1 MCDAMTE
8 TVSSVRTYNVLVFG
22 MEKLHLPIP
31 SEPLRARNFSVFF
44 EAYGT
49 PRRFQEYDG
58 VVVFQG
64 IFEKFEYHS
73 NYMRSYVSHQY
84 DQDEL
89 DKRKKEARLLL
100 GQGGFLCFLLTDRF
114 IDNDGGRDFS
124 ATDLA
129 KCHLNH
135 NHFYRENF
143 RNRVAHVTPTLDEF
157 KRFLEVFGAA
167 NTYFKNNNDSLDYR
181 ALAKVEH
188 AAVGLILERSEYF
201 LPSLVPDPR
210 SEVVSEYFELLV
222 DAITSVHNKLH
233 VVVPEWA
240 TAFEF
245 PEEVSLSDE
254 RANLLDAMSRIDQ
267 RVEQLTEFK
276 AALVQTGAE
285 LVSNV
290 STMLVATLGIRI
302 DDIEEFREDVK
313 LIGEDGKTIALCEIK
328 GINRSVKREN
338 INQTDS
344 HRERS
349 GFDEKFPALLI
360 ANTNIKAAR
369 SLAEKNQE
377 IAAEQVK
384 HAVHMRVLIM
394 RTIDLLG
401 LLRLVLCGKQTQETA
416 RTLVLSN
423 VGWLQVDGD
432 EILVHTGK

>member
-1 MCDAMTE
+1 MTE
-8 TVSSVRTYNVLVFG
+8 AAPSERQYNVLVFG
-22 MEKLHLPIP
+22 MEKLNLPIP

-44 EAYGT
+44 EPYGT

-64 IFEKFEYHS
+64 IFEKFEHHS
-73 NYMRSYVSHQY
+73 NYMRSYVSHQW
-84 DQDEL
+84 DADEL
-89 DKRKKEARLLL
+89 DKRKKEARLLQ
-100 GQGGFLCFLLTDRF
+100 GKGGFLCFLLTDPF
-114 IDNDGGRDFS
+114 IDSDSGRDFS
-124 ATDLA
+124 GTDLA
-129 KCHLNH
+129 KYHLNYP
-135 NHFYRENF
+135 HFYRENF
-143 RNRVAHVTPTLDEF
+143 RNRAAHVTPMLDEF

-167 NTYFKNNNDSLDYR
+167 NTFFKNHNDALECNV
-181 ALAKVEH
+181 LAKVGNAE
-188 AAVGLILERSEYF
+188 VGLILERSEYF

-210 SEVVSEYFELLV
+210 PDVVTEYFELLI

-245 PEEVSLSDE
+245 IEEVSLSKE
-254 RANLLDAMSRIDQ
+254 RASLLGGLSRIDQ
-267 RVEQLTEFK
+267 RLEQLNGFK
-276 AALVQTGAE
+276 AALVQTGPE

-290 STMLVATLGIRI
+290 TAMLVAALGTKV
-302 DDIEEFREDVK
+302 DATEEFREDVK
-313 LIGEDGKTIALCEIK
+313 LIGEDGKVIAVCEIK

-349 GFDEKFPALLI
+349 GFDETFPALLI

-369 SLAEKNQE
+369 SLAEKNQD
-377 IAAEQVK
+377 IAVEQVK

-401 LLRLVLCGKQTQETA
+401 LLRLVLCGKQTPETA
-416 RTLVLSN
+416 RTLVLSTI
-423 VGWLQVDGD
+423 GWLQVDGD
-432 EILVHTGK
+432 EILINSGE